1 MTSDFV
7 IDYKY
12 NYKENRLEVKTDDVF
27 DFDLVLRA
35 PITLIRWESATGKSL
50 LVNSIEQIQQARKIN
65 DWTTDKVVIF
75 TTNKVIDFED
85 EKQLIIIDRG
95 DLCLTEN
102 ICEKI
107 RKCQETRF
115 LIMARGSYNLGLT
128 PNYVANLVQE
138 NGIVKLQFE
147 FSERLWFI

>member
-12 NYKENRLEVKTDDVF
+12 DYERNYLEVKTDDIF
-27 DFDLVLRA
+27 DFDLELRA
-35 PITLIRWESATGKSL
+35 PITLIRGESATGKSL
-50 LVNSIEQIQQARKIN
+50 LVNLIEQIKQARKIN
-65 DWTTDKVVIF
+65 HQITDKVLIF
-75 TTNKVIDFED
+75 TKDRVIDFED
-85 EKQLIIIDRG
+85 EKQLVIIDRG
-95 DLCLTEN
+95 DFCLTEN

-107 RKCQETRF
+107 RKCRKTRF
-115 LIMARGSYNLGLT
+115 LIMARGNYDLGLT
-128 PNYVANLVQE
+128 PNYVADLVQE